1 VAVIACVAACYVR
14 RVLTSCCQAVV
25 AGIAGAYYLG
35 VINNEDGRPDIRGM
49 TILANI
55 ACLYVR
61 LDLARGFDAIV
72 AAEAVP
78 GDIYMIEIR
87 G

>member
-1 VAVIACVAACYVR
+1 M
-14 RVLTSCCQAVV
+14 

-61 LDLARGFDAIV
+61 LDLARGIVAIV
-72 AAEAVP
+72 TTHTIA
-78 GDIYMIEIR
+78 GDIYMVKIR

>member
-1 VAVIACVAACYVR
+1 MR
-14 RVLTSCCQAVV
+14 RVFTSCCQAIV
-25 AGIAGAYYLG
+25 ARIAGPNYLG
-35 VINNEDGRPDIRGM
+35 VINDIGWRPDIRGM
-49 TILANI
+49 AILADV
-55 ACLYVR
+55 ACLQMC
-61 LDLARGFDAIV
+61 LALARGFDAIV